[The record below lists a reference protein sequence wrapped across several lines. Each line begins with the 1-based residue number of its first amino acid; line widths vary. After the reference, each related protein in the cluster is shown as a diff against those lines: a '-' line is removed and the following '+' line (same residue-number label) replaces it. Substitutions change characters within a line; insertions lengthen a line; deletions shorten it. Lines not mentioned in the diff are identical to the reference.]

1 MANDNNTVSKD
12 VDWTKGVFDLGDTA
26 LKGYFGLQV
35 AKITAENARKA
46 PTANVA
52 IVGGVIVAALLI
64 FFVLRK

>member
-1 MANDNNTVSKD
+1 MNTPAAATHRRRR
-12 VDWTKGVFDLGDTA
+12 DW
-26 LKGYFGLQV
+26 
-35 AKITAENARKA
+35 ENARKA